1 MAIKMAK
8 QFGSRFRYVNKV
20 GWHHWDGKRWARD
33 ETRAPRR
40 AVHSVIRRD
49 RRVVKR
55 LHLPAEEEQQRL
67 KEIARYETASAISG
81 ILTEAAALQ
90 VFSIEVAD
98 LDADPYLLNCA
109 NCTLDLRTM
118 ERRPHNRPTSS
129 PK

>member
-1 MAIKMAK
+1 M
-8 QFGSRFRYVNKV
+8 
-20 GWHHWDGKRWARD
+20 
-33 ETRAPRR
+33 
-40 AVHSVIRRD
+40 HSVIRRD

-118 ERRPHNRPTSS
+118 EHRPHNRPTSS